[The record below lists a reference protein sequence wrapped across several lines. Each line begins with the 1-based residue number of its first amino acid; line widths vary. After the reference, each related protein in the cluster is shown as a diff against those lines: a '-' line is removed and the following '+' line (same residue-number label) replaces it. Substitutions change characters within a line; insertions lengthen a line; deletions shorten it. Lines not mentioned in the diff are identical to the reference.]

1 MIKAYIFVV
10 TNSNVKTNWTAKFLK
25 SKEVKDVSRVYGKYD
40 LIIKLQ
46 LNDIKEL
53 NKFILKLRKISGV
66 EKTTTLIC
74 TK

>member
-10 TNSNVKTNWTAKFLK
+10 TNTNTKVDLTAKFLK
-25 SKEVKDVSRVYGKYD
+25 SKEVKDISKVYGKYD
-40 LIIKLQ
+40 LVVKIQ